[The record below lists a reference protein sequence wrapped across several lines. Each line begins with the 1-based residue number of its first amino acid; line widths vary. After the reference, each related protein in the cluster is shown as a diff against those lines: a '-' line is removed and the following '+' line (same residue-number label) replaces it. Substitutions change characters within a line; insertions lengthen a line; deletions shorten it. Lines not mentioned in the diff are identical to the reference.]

1 MKRNFF
7 FLILS
12 VLLTIAV
19 TDFIWIQVF
28 EDERTAIEIET
39 EVESKIET
47 SVKEKEA
54 LDLQFEFSS
63 GNFNTTQ
70 NDFTFSNFSSGFLK
84 HGNSLFSER
93 KSNSPRLFI
102 LHCQMRLHC

>member
-1 MKRNFF
+1 MKRNFL

-12 VLLTIAV
+12 ALLTIAV

-39 EVESKIET
+39 EAESKIEN

-54 LDLQFEFSS
+54 LDIEFKFSG
-63 GNFNTTQ
+63 GNFIHTTNT
-70 NDFTFSNFSSGFLK
+70 FTFNNFSSGFLK
-84 HGNSLFSER
+84 HGNSLFFER
-93 KSNSPRLFI
+93 KSKSPRLFI

>member
-7 FLILS
+7 FLTLS

-28 EDERTAIEIET
+28 DDERTAIEIET
-39 EVESKIET
+39 EAESKIEN

-54 LDLQFEFSS
+54 LDLEFEFSR
-63 GNFNTTQ
+63 GNFVHTQ
-70 NDFTFSNFSSGFLK
+70 NSNSFNNFSSGFLK
-84 HGNSLFSER
+84 HGNSFFSER
-93 KSNSPRLFI
+93 KSNFPRLFI